1 VLNAGAQRSNNDGTR
16 GGLVKH
22 GVVEYRDGMPL
33 AEFAAEIRH
42 ALLTHKVLVT
52 SGVDPTREQRPF
64 WDEVSEAAGDVVAI
78 DERVGGEK
86 TGERWLEIR
95 YDPAVA
101 NAYRYSRNAQPLHT
115 DGSYLG
121 NAPDVMFF
129 YCVRQA
135 AAGGATTFIDSQD
148 LIDLVGR
155 EDAGLFRALRE
166 TPVKFS
172 KAGDEKTR
180 PILGE
185 DAFGP
190 QLTWNYYCMDPN
202 ERPEVKDLVER
213 FHSFLEGRIVGEERT
228 MPIRLR
234 PGEAVFFQDERLLHG
249 RNAFSAQEKG
259 DRFMWKTGFKFR
271 R

>member
-1 VLNAGAQRSNNDGTR
+1 MTD

-22 GVVEYRDGMPL
+22 GVVEYREGMPV
-33 AEFAAEIRH
+33 ADFAAQIRH
-42 ALLTHKVLVT
+42 SLLEHKVLVT

-64 WDEVSEAAGDVVAI
+64 WDTVSEAVGDVVAL
-78 DERVGGEK
+78 DERVTGEK

-95 YDPAVA
+95 YDPSVV

-115 DGSYLG
+115 DGSYLS

-129 YCVRQA
+129 YCIRQA
-135 AAGGATTFIDSQD
+135 AAGGATTFIDSSV
-148 LIDLVGR
+148 LLDLVGR
-155 EDAGLFRALRE
+155 EDPGLFRALRE
-166 TPVKFS
+166 TPVRFT

-185 DAFGP
+185 DAAGT
-190 QLTWNYYCMDPN
+190 QITWNYYCVDPG
-202 ERPEVKDLVER
+202 EPPEIKDLAER
-213 FHSFLEGRIVGEERT
+213 FHAFLERRVVGEERT
-228 MPIRLR
+228 TPITLR

-249 RNAFSAQEKG
+249 RNAFRAEEKD